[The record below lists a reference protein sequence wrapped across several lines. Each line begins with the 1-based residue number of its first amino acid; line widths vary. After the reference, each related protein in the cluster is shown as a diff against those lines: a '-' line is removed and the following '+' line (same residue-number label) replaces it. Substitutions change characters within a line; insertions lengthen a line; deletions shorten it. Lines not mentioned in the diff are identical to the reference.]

1 MSQPAEQTP
10 GAERREF
17 PRLKASFV
25 LRYGVCGDLQGAVP
39 GFTDSLSLGGISFLT
54 QDPGP
59 ELGTHLALEIT
70 VPGFDDPLYFLGVV
84 IRSEPCP
91 EAPGSRQVAARFA
104 WLGKSDRY
112 REKLEIL
119 SREHQTA

>member
-1 MSQPAEQTP
+1 VSPSPDPHPEAD
-10 GAERREF
+10 RREF

-25 LRYGVCGDLQGAVP
+25 LRYGVCGDLEGAVP

-59 ELGTHLALEIT
+59 ELGTHLALEIS
-70 VPGFDDPLYFLGVV
+70 VPGYDDPLYFLGVV
-84 IRSEPCP
+84 IRSKACP
-91 EAPGSRQVAARFA
+91 EAPGSRLVAARFA

-112 REKLEIL
+112 REKLEVL
-119 SREHQTA
+119 AREHEVA